1 MVVCGGISKKISV
14 YIISDSFPTKYC
26 KLSLYYN
33 IYIYIFIFII
43 VFIVS
48 STVDLDGYI
57 HTVCIHA
64 ALQGPAC

>member
-33 IYIYIFIFII
+33 IFII